1 MTMRFSLPFLTLLL
15 GLLIGAAGFAWLDTG
30 RIATPGEDPR
40 LAIRLTPDE
49 RAHVRG
55 EMLEFLNGVA
65 VISDAAV
72 AGDREA
78 IAETA
83 DALKRGDGGG
93 ETIRQKVP
101 EGFRLMSRDLRQG
114 FAGISE
120 MAATA
125 DMENIQRA
133 TAETL
138 HRCAACHGSYRVIPQ
153 SRRPAGLA
161 TPPDG

>member
-1 MTMRFSLPFLTLLL
+1 MRFSLPFLTLLL
-15 GLLIGAAGFAWLDTG
+15 GLIIGAAGFAALDAPRG
-30 RIATPGEDPR
+30 AGASDDPRHAIYLTPG
-40 LAIRLTPDE
+40 E

-65 VISDAAV
+65 IISDAAV
-72 AGDREA
+72 AGDRET

-83 DALKRGDGGG
+83 DALRRGDGGG
-93 ETIRQKVP
+93 QTIRQKMP
-101 EGFRLMSRDLRQG
+101 EGFRLISRDLRQG

-125 DMENIQRA
+125 DMEDIQRA

-138 HRCAACHGSYRVIPQ
+138 HRCAACHGSYRVSPQ
-153 SRRPAGLA
+153 SRQQAGSA
-161 TPPDG
+161 TGTDD